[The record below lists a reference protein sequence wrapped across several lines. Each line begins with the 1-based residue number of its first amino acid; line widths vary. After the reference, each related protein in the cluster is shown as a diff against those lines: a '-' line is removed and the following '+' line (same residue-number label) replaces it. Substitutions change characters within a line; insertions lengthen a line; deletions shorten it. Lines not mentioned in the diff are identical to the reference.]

1 MVKALSRLRK
11 HILIVTIAQLAI
23 IIILTTLYFVNVF
36 NLQDAIT
43 VEVAL
48 IITLGFIIF
57 NVLYSWIQTAIIMRI
72 RMKENVSSL
81 TLLGGDVREVY
92 DFGAIGLVLVDEHF
106 NIVWANELFKERRLY
121 IIDKNILTWQPE
133 LTRLVELS
141 ESIYEEDSL
150 LKLEIESRNYEVKYL
165 AKAGLFLFRDNT
177 EFEYLF
183 EKSQANA
190 PALGLIIIDNYNEII
205 DRDEIINPVIS
216 AVINEIFDYCR
227 NFGALVKQYRDD
239 GFIVFMNK
247 QTLDEMY
254 EDKFSLLDSVRK
266 KTELLDFKTTLSMA
280 IAHNFPDV
288 MKLNDLVANAL
299 DTALARGGDQVVIAT
314 HGAETEYFGGASSQS
329 ERRNRTSIRLYADTI
344 FRHIRDAK
352 NVLIMSHTQTDLDA
366 LGTALGM
373 KELADYIK
381 RKQKLENKF
390 LTAKVLYDGALTEA
404 KTRAAVE
411 QSFTEEEFDEYF
423 ISCEQLEDEKGAES
437 LINSQTLLIVVDVSR
452 PSLTLSPTLIERVD
466 NIIVIDHHRRTED
479 FIDTRIY
486 DYIETAASSTSEIVT
501 EIMYYG
507 NTTDFALSEKT
518 ATMMLA
524 GIYLDSNYFRSNT
537 TGSRTFFASMIL
549 EDWGADVLKADDFL
563 KDEFEEYTL
572 ITKIFAS
579 LETIQPGVVI
589 LRAGEKDIVTPETLA
604 KAANNT
610 MRIKGINA
618 VFVTG
623 YTAPD
628 IVKLSARSDGTVN
641 VQLIAEK
648 LGGGGH
654 HASAAATLENRT
666 LEQAYETIVDTI
678 EHFIHL
684 ARAN

>member
-11 HILIVTIAQLAI
+11 HILISTVIQLVI
-23 IIILTTLYFVNVF
+23 VIILTTLYFINVF
-36 NLQDAIT
+36 DLQRLLT

-48 IITLGFIIF
+48 IITLIAIVF
-57 NVLYSWIQTAIIMRI
+57 NVLYGWIHVAVVMRA

-92 DFGAIGLVLVDEHF
+92 DFGAIGLVLVDKDF

-121 IIDKNILTWQPE
+121 IVDKNILTWQPE

-141 ESIYEEDSL
+141 ESLYEEESL

-190 PALGLIIIDNYNEII
+190 PVLGLITIDNYNEII
-205 DRDEIINPVIS
+205 DRDEMINPVIS
-216 AVINEIFDYCR
+216 AVVNEVFDYCR

-239 GFIVFMNK
+239 SFIVIMNK

-254 EDKFSLLDSVRK
+254 EDKFSLLDTVRN
-266 KTELLDFKTTLSMA
+266 KTEMLDFKTTLSMA
-280 IAHNFPDV
+280 VAHNFPDV
-288 MKLNDLVANAL
+288 MKLNDLVVNAL
-299 DTALARGGDQVVIAT
+299 DTALARGGDQIVIAT
-314 HGAETEYFGGASSQS
+314 HGEETEYIGGAGSQS

-366 LGTALGM
+366 LGSSLGM

-381 RKQKLENKF
+381 HKQKDNEKF
-390 LTAKVLYDGALTEA
+390 PTAKILYDPAKTET
-404 KTRAAVE
+404 KTRAALE
-411 QSFTEEEFDEYF
+411 QSFSQDEFEEYF
-423 ISCEQLEDEKGAES
+423 ISNDKLDEEKGAES
-437 LINSQTLLIVVDVSR
+437 LINSQTLLIIVDVSR
-452 PSLTLSPTLIERVD
+452 PSITLNPALIERVD
-466 NIIVIDHHRRTED
+466 NIIVIDHHRRTGE

-486 DYIETAASSTSEIVT
+486 DYIETAASSTSEIIT

-507 NTTDFALSEKT
+507 NTTDFKLSEKT
-518 ATMMLA
+518 ATLMLA
-524 GIYLDSNYFRSNT
+524 GIYLDTNYFRSNT

-549 EDWGADVLKADDFL
+549 EDWGADVLIADDFL

-572 ITKIFAS
+572 ITKILAS
-579 LETIQPGVVI
+579 LETLQPGIVI
-589 LRAGEKDIVTPETLA
+589 LKAGEKDIVTPETLA
-604 KAANNT
+604 KAANTT

-618 VFVTG
+618 VFVVG
-623 YTAPD
+623 YTSPD
-628 IVKLSARSDGTVN
+628 VVKLSARSDGTVN
-641 VQLIAEK
+641 VQLISEK
-648 LGGGGH
+648 LGGGGNQ
-654 HASAAATLENRT
+654 ASAAATMEKRT
-666 LEQAYETIVDTI
+666 LEQAYETIVETI

-684 ARAN
+684 ARTT